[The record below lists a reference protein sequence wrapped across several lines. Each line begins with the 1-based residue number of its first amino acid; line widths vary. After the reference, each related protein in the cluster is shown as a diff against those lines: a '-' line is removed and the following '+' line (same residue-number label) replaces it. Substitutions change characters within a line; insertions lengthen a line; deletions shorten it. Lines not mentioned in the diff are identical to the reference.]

1 MSVCGTVC
9 VDHTPIW
16 VSYKCR
22 LTERIL
28 AHLTDLF
35 VRKENWSSFM
45 FDLRGEKKNPN
56 MNLAMNEIKLRYGR
70 KKATLHW

>member
-1 MSVCGTVC
+1 
-9 VDHTPIW
+9 
-16 VSYKCR
+16 
-22 LTERIL
+22 
-28 AHLTDLF
+28 
-35 VRKENWSSFM
+35 M